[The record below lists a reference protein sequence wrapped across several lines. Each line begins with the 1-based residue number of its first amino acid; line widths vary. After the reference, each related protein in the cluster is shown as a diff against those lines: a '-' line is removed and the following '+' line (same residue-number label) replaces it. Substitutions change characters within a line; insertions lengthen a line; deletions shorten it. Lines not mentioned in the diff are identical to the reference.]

1 MNILT
6 QYTPTI
12 TILPK
17 RDQSQYI
24 KLVKQQLTPEM
35 FDLLIDI
42 TVEYDTEI
50 RESLKNSDRLSVYN
64 KLCAILD
71 GDLVS

>member
-35 FDLLIDI
+35 YDLLIDI

-50 RESLKNSDRLSVYN
+50 RESLKNSDRLDIYN
-64 KLCAILD
+64 KLCSILD
-71 GDLVS
+71 GELVC